1 MCSASTTFS
10 STSSARGVWSIV
22 TIFGANCRGSPRPGI
37 DVEIETRQRLQ
48 LLRDL
53 NEQAKAL
60 GLDPGLGGEMP
71 PQAPQ

>member
-1 MCSASTTFS
+1 MPRA
-10 STSSARGVWSIV
+10 A
-22 TIFGANCRGSPRPGI
+22 RPGN
-37 DVEIETRQRLQ
+37 DVDIQARQRLQ

-60 GLDPGLGGEMP
+60 GVDSGLGGKVP